1 MKKLKTKCPAEVT
14 VNIIGGR
21 WKLLIL
27 YHLFQG
33 VKRFSELQ
41 RAVSGITQ
49 KMLTQQLREMER
61 DGLVHRE
68 IYPQVPPKVEYS
80 LTALGESLRS
90 VVDAMSRWGKMFNEG
105 ALKPETLSL
114 PIAQIALK
122 QSESATQQDRSQ
134 NAKQ

>member
-41 RAVSGITQ
+41 RSVSGITQ

-80 LTALGESLRS
+80 LTPLGESLRS
-90 VVDAMSRWGKMFNEG
+90 VVDAMCRWGKMFNEG
-105 ALKPETLSL
+105 ALERDALSL
-114 PIAQIALK
+114 HIGQIGVQ
-122 QSESATQQDRSQ
+122 QSEPLAQQDRS
-134 NAKQ
+134 